1 MWFGSVL
8 QTLGRVCYSKIIT
21 FLLSEQ
27 SHTVLFHNVGLFL
40 SSFMEHDLDQT
51 YACMQNW
58 HQPKHII
65 YDTTES
71 YIILLNSPYSI
82 FEHLLPQCTA
92 HYQGY
97 RSKTHTHAVWTHRHH
112 ERTRFVLRWYELVIA
127 PVHWRSC
134 PGSDSVSLQMSG
146 ASHHTLLMTVSA
158 LEDSVFTLRLKKS

>member
-1 MWFGSVL
+1 
-8 QTLGRVCYSKIIT
+8 
-21 FLLSEQ
+21 
-27 SHTVLFHNVGLFL
+27 
-40 SSFMEHDLDQT
+40 MEHDLDHT
-51 YACMQNW
+51 YICMQHW

-65 YDTTES
+65 YDITES

-112 ERTRFVLRWYELVIA
+112 ERTRFMLRWYELVIA

-134 PGSDSVSLQMSG
+134 PGSDSVSLHG
-146 ASHHTLLMTVSA
+146 AWRVSSHSAADGVSA
-158 LEDSVFTLRLKKS
+158 GRLSLHHDLRKARLIYCGNKEGCSSLLSDSVLIICILNS